1 MLNAN
6 DIEFMKQSLDDIY
19 TLRTR
24 PVTLIYTDLL
34 IDEDSGL
41 EIGETEQAIEV
52 EAVVTE
58 ISLRK
63 GDGSRYFA
71 GGIEYEKGD
80 IKIDVKLDYL
90 DGKERKLS
98 RAEYGGR
105 EYELIA
111 NEKKGIGVRNRI
123 EYLGREIT

>member
-1 MLNAN
+1 MLNDG
-6 DIEFMKQSLDDIY
+6 DIEFMKQSLDEVY

-80 IKIDVKLDYL
+80 IKIDVKLEYL
-90 DGKERKLS
+90 DGNERKIT
-98 RAEYGGR
+98 RANFDGR
-105 EYELIA
+105 GYEIIA
-111 NEKKGIGVRNRI
+111 NDKKGIGVRNRI